1 MNKFHIALVVAA
13 IAAAVYVST
22 LSPAALQTMQA
33 GLLSAL
39 SPFLKTGTAVQ
50 ENIGAVGKRLQTLD
64 ELEVENRELQREN
77 RELRAENNLL
87 RDLKQE
93 NGRLRMML
101 DFRERSEFQLV
112 PARIVARD
120 SSTWWNTV
128 RIDRG
133 FEDGVEADQPVLTDS
148 GLVGKT
154 TTVSK
159 NEAIVVL
166 VTDES
171 CRVGARIEGT
181 REQGIVT
188 GFRVQENEAEGLLQM
203 NFLSK
208 NAPIEP
214 GQLVVTAGV
223 VHGSFPPG
231 IPVGKVTEFKRRA
244 LDGQAIVEP
253 AVHLAAAG
261 DVFVL
266 IEKK

>member
-1 MNKFHIALVVAA
+1 MSKLNIALIVAA
-13 IAAAVYVST
+13 VAAAIYVST
-22 LSPAALQTMQA
+22 LSPEAMRSMQA
-33 GLLSAL
+33 GILSAL
-39 SPFLKTGTAVQ
+39 SPFLRTGTAVQ

-64 ELEVENRELQREN
+64 ELEVENKELHNEN
-77 RELRAENNLL
+77 RELRAENSLL
-87 RDLKQE
+87 RDLKEE

-101 DFRERSEFQLV
+101 DFRERSDFKLV
-112 PARIVARD
+112 PARIIARD

-133 FEDGVEADQPVLTDS
+133 FEDGVEADQPVVTDT

-171 CRVGARIEGT
+171 CRIGARIEGT

-188 GFRVQENEAEGLLQM
+188 GFRVQENESEGLLQM

-208 NAPIEP
+208 NAEIEP
-214 GQLVVTAGV
+214 GQLVITAGV
-223 VHGSFPPG
+223 AHGSFPPG
-231 IPVGKVTEFKRRA
+231 LAVGRVKEFKRRS

-253 AVHLAAAG
+253 AVQLATTQ

-266 IEKK
+266 VEKK

>member
-1 MNKFHIALVVAA
+1 
-13 IAAAVYVST
+13 
-22 LSPAALQTMQA
+22 
-33 GLLSAL
+33 
-39 SPFLKTGTAVQ
+39 
-50 ENIGAVGKRLQTLD
+50 
-64 ELEVENRELQREN
+64 
-77 RELRAENNLL
+77 
-87 RDLKQE
+87 
-93 NGRLRMML
+93 
-101 DFRERSEFQLV
+101 V
-112 PARIVARD
+112 PARIIARD

-133 FEDGVEADQPVLTDS
+133 FEDGVEADQPVVTDT

-171 CRVGARIEGT
+171 CRIGARIEGT

-188 GFRVQENEAEGLLQM
+188 GFRVQENESEGLLQM

-208 NAPIEP
+208 NAEIEP
-214 GQLVVTAGV
+214 GQLVITAGV

-231 IPVGKVTEFKRRA
+231 LAVGRVKEFKRRS

-253 AVHLAAAG
+253 AVQLATTQ

-266 IEKK
+266 VEKK

>member
-1 MNKFHIALVVAA
+1 MSKLNIALIVAA
-13 IAAAVYVST
+13 VAAAIYVST
-22 LSPAALQTMQA
+22 LSPEAMRSMQA
-33 GLLSAL
+33 GILSAL
-39 SPFLKTGTAVQ
+39 SPFLRTGTAVQ

-64 ELEVENRELQREN
+64 ELEVENKELHNEN
-77 RELRAENNLL
+77 RELRAENSLL
-87 RDLKQE
+87 RDLKEE

-101 DFRERSEFQLV
+101 DFRERSDFKLV
-112 PARIVARD
+112 PARIIARD

-133 FEDGVEADQPVLTDS
+133 FEDGVEADQPVVTDT

-171 CRVGARIEGT
+171 CRIGARIEGT

-188 GFRVQENEAEGLLQM
+188 GFRVQENESEGLLQM

-208 NAPIEP
+208 NAEIEP
-214 GQLVVTAGV
+214 GQLVITAGV

-231 IPVGKVTEFKRRA
+231 LAVGRVKEFKRRS

-253 AVHLAAAG
+253 AVQLATTQ

-266 IEKK
+266 VEKK

>member
-1 MNKFHIALVVAA
+1 MSKLNIALIVAA
-13 IAAAVYVST
+13 VAAAIYVST
-22 LSPAALQTMQA
+22 LSPEALRSMQA
-33 GLLSAL
+33 GILSAL
-39 SPFLKTGTAVQ
+39 SPFLRTGTAVQ

-64 ELEVENRELQREN
+64 ELEVENKELHNEN
-77 RELRAENNLL
+77 RELRAENSLL
-87 RDLKQE
+87 RDLKEE

-101 DFRERSEFQLV
+101 DFRERSDFKLV
-112 PARIVARD
+112 PARIIARD

-133 FEDGVEADQPVLTDS
+133 FEDGVEADQPVVTDT

-171 CRVGARIEGT
+171 CRIGARIEGT

-188 GFRVQENEAEGLLQM
+188 GFRVQENESEGLLQM

-208 NAPIEP
+208 NAEIEP
-214 GQLVVTAGV
+214 GQLVITAGV

-231 IPVGKVTEFKRRA
+231 LAVGRVKEFKRRS

-253 AVHLAAAG
+253 AVQLATTQ

-266 IEKK
+266 VEKK

>member
-1 MNKFHIALVVAA
+1 MSKLNLALIVAA
-13 IAAAVYVST
+13 VAAAIYVST
-22 LSPAALQTMQA
+22 LSPEAMRSMQA
-33 GLLSAL
+33 GILSAL
-39 SPFLKTGTAVQ
+39 SPFLRTGTAVQ

-64 ELEVENRELQREN
+64 ELEVENKELHNEN
-77 RELRAENNLL
+77 RELRAENSLL
-87 RDLKQE
+87 RDLKEE

-101 DFRERSEFQLV
+101 DFRERSDFKLV
-112 PARIVARD
+112 PARIIARD

-133 FEDGVEADQPVLTDS
+133 FEDGVEADQPVVTDT

-171 CRVGARIEGT
+171 CRIGARIEGT

-188 GFRVQENEAEGLLQM
+188 GFRVQENESEGLLQM

-208 NAPIEP
+208 NAEIEP
-214 GQLVVTAGV
+214 GQLVITAGV

-231 IPVGKVTEFKRRA
+231 LAVGRVKEFKRRS

-253 AVHLAAAG
+253 AVQLATTQ

-266 IEKK
+266 VEKK

>member
-1 MNKFHIALVVAA
+1 MSKLNLALIVAA
-13 IAAAVYVST
+13 VAAAIYVST
-22 LSPAALQTMQA
+22 LSPEAMRSMQA
-33 GLLSAL
+33 GVLSAL
-39 SPFLKTGTAVQ
+39 SPFLRTGTAVQ

-64 ELEVENRELQREN
+64 ELEVENKELHNEN
-77 RELRAENNLL
+77 RELRAENSLL
-87 RDLKQE
+87 RDLKEE

-101 DFRERSEFQLV
+101 DFRERSDFKLV
-112 PARIVARD
+112 PARIIARD

-133 FEDGVEADQPVLTDS
+133 FEDGVEADQPVVTDT

-171 CRVGARIEGT
+171 CRIGARIEGT

-188 GFRVQENEAEGLLQM
+188 GFRVQENESEGLLQM

-208 NAPIEP
+208 NAEIEP
-214 GQLVVTAGV
+214 GQLVITAGV

-231 IPVGKVTEFKRRA
+231 LAVGRVKEFKRRS

-253 AVHLAAAG
+253 AVQLATTQ

-266 IEKK
+266 VEKK

>member
-1 MNKFHIALVVAA
+1 
-13 IAAAVYVST
+13 
-22 LSPAALQTMQA
+22 
-33 GLLSAL
+33 
-39 SPFLKTGTAVQ
+39 
-50 ENIGAVGKRLQTLD
+50 
-64 ELEVENRELQREN
+64 
-77 RELRAENNLL
+77 
-87 RDLKQE
+87 
-93 NGRLRMML
+93 
-101 DFRERSEFQLV
+101 
-112 PARIVARD
+112 
-120 SSTWWNTV
+120 V

-208 NAPIEP
+208 NAPVEP

>member
-1 MNKFHIALVVAA
+1 MSKLNIALIVAA
-13 IAAAVYVST
+13 VAAAIYVST
-22 LSPAALQTMQA
+22 LSPEVLRSVQA
-33 GLLSAL
+33 GILSVL
-39 SPFLKTGTAVQ
+39 SPFLRTGTAVQ

-64 ELEVENRELQREN
+64 ELEVENKELQNEN
-77 RELRAENNLL
+77 RELRTENSLL
-87 RDLKQE
+87 RDLKEE

-101 DFRERSEFQLV
+101 DFRERSDFKLV
-112 PARIVARD
+112 PARIIARD

-133 FEDGVEADQPVLTDS
+133 FEDGVEADQPVVTDT

-171 CRVGARIEGT
+171 CRIGARIEGT

-188 GFRVQENEAEGLLQM
+188 GFRVQENESEGLLQM

-208 NAPIEP
+208 NAEIEP
-214 GQLVVTAGV
+214 GQLVITAGV

-231 IPVGKVTEFKRRA
+231 LAVGRVKEFKRRT

-253 AVHLAAAG
+253 AVQLAATQ

-266 IEKK
+266 MEKK

>member
-1 MNKFHIALVVAA
+1 MSKLNLALIVAA
-13 IAAAVYVST
+13 VAAAIYVST
-22 LSPAALQTMQA
+22 LSPEALRSMQA
-33 GLLSAL
+33 GILSAL
-39 SPFLKTGTAVQ
+39 SPFLRTGTAVQ

-64 ELEVENRELQREN
+64 ELEVENKELHNEN
-77 RELRAENNLL
+77 RELRAENSLL
-87 RDLKQE
+87 RDLKEE

-101 DFRERSEFQLV
+101 DFRERSDFKLV
-112 PARIVARD
+112 PARIIARD

-133 FEDGVEADQPVLTDS
+133 FEDGVEADQPVVTDT

-171 CRVGARIEGT
+171 CRIGARIEGT

-188 GFRVQENEAEGLLQM
+188 GFRVQENESEGLLQM

-208 NAPIEP
+208 NAEIEP
-214 GQLVVTAGV
+214 GQLVITAGV

-231 IPVGKVTEFKRRA
+231 LAVGRVKEFKRRS

-253 AVHLAAAG
+253 AVQLATTQ

-266 IEKK
+266 VEKK

>member
-1 MNKFHIALVVAA
+1 MSKLNLALIVAA
-13 IAAAVYVST
+13 VAAAIYVST
-22 LSPAALQTMQA
+22 LSPEALRSMQA
-33 GLLSAL
+33 GVLSAL
-39 SPFLKTGTAVQ
+39 SPFLRTGTAVQ

-64 ELEVENRELQREN
+64 ELEVENKELHNEN
-77 RELRAENNLL
+77 RELRAENSLL
-87 RDLKQE
+87 RDLKEE

-101 DFRERSEFQLV
+101 DFRERSDFKLV
-112 PARIVARD
+112 PARIIARD

-133 FEDGVEADQPVLTDS
+133 FEDGVEADQPVVTDT

-171 CRVGARIEGT
+171 CRIGARIEGT

-188 GFRVQENEAEGLLQM
+188 GFRVQENESEGLLQM

-208 NAPIEP
+208 NAEIEP
-214 GQLVVTAGV
+214 GQLVITAGV

-231 IPVGKVTEFKRRA
+231 LAVGRVKEFKRRS

-253 AVHLAAAG
+253 AVQLATTQ

-266 IEKK
+266 VEKK

>member
-1 MNKFHIALVVAA
+1 MSKLNIALIVAA
-13 IAAAVYVST
+13 VAAAIYVST
-22 LSPAALQTMQA
+22 LSPEAMRSMQA
-33 GLLSAL
+33 GILSAL
-39 SPFLKTGTAVQ
+39 SPFLRTGTAVQ

-64 ELEVENRELQREN
+64 ELEVENKELHNEN
-77 RELRAENNLL
+77 RELRAENSLL
-87 RDLKQE
+87 RDLKEE

-101 DFRERSEFQLV
+101 DFRERSDFKLV
-112 PARIVARD
+112 PARIIARD

-208 NAPIEP
+208 NAEIEP
-214 GQLVVTAGV
+214 GQLVITAGV

-231 IPVGKVTEFKRRA
+231 LAVGRVKEFKRRS

-253 AVHLAAAG
+253 AVQLATTQ

-266 IEKK
+266 VEKK